1 MGERSHG
8 AVEIGIG
15 DGDSLHSVPRPA
27 LLHFDDLSVP
37 RELIGDLAHSR
48 HTRVGELDRKVAVT
62 VRHNPNV
69 GCRRKTWV
77 LRMNRL
83 KDEILTPYNLGT
95 NIHTFVISALS
106 SRHFMQSSTVSK
118 LTITVASTFPG
129 CPLTRHTWGEG
140 VALFNLIHR
149 GTYLS
154 DQSKFEAYLSFREI
168 LRLADESKGE

>member
-1 MGERSHG
+1 MRECDPTVVVGVGVMGERSHG

-95 NIHTFVISALS
+95 NIHTFVISCFQI
-106 SRHFMQSSTVSK
+106 HQSTV
-118 LTITVASTFPG
+118 
-129 CPLTRHTWGEG
+129 
-140 VALFNLIHR
+140 
-149 GTYLS
+149 
-154 DQSKFEAYLSFREI
+154 
-168 LRLADESKGE
+168 LRLNTPSDFQFWIATRCSPESLRPRINF